1 MAEKDMTEK
10 ALEAYNDVFADIV
23 NTLIFHGKEKI
34 LEDELE
40 QGRERSLYQGEKK
53 LREQERDTSKYWRK
67 NNIRIAYVGFENET
81 EAEDDMPLR
90 VIGYDGAAYMDQ
102 ISYEI
107 NEQGKRR
114 KVLER
119 YPVVI
124 RHIREV
130 LQLLSVLTD
139 DSRFQKTID
148 GVEKGDEPKNMSEA
162 LDLIEKR
169 GIEQGIE
176 QERKRIN
183 ILNAKLL
190 KDGRIKDLE
199 RSVSDSAYQEQLL
212 AELFPE

>member
-1 MAEKDMTEK
+1 MDS
-10 ALEAYNDVFADIV
+10 
-23 NTLIFHGKEKI
+23 
-34 LEDELE
+34 ELE
-40 QGRERSLYQGEKK
+40 PYVNDYKINLFEIAWLTD
-53 LREQERDTSKYWRK
+53 EQVSGFKSDFRIVADYFVQMRK
-67 NNIRIAYVGFENET
+67 NGTYHGSR
-81 EAEDDMPLR
+81 
-90 VIGYDGAAYMDQ
+90 
-102 ISYEI
+102 S
-107 NEQGKRR
+107 
-114 KVLER
+114 KV
-119 YPVVI
+119 

-148 GVEKGDEPKNMSEA
+148 GVEEGDEPKNMSEA

-199 RSVSDSAYQEQLL
+199 RSVSDSTYQEQLL